1 MQTFSLPAS
10 AYVINYSKYFIQ
22 KWGMIM
28 QKLLDGIVKFKR
40 SDFESHKD
48 LFKQL
53 KSKQKPHT
61 LFISCSDSRID
72 PNLITGTLPGELFI
86 VRNIANLVPPY
97 REAEEFLSTTAAI
110 EYAVNALEVENI
122 IVCGHSNCG
131 GCAAALNPDKIKTA
145 LPHTKKWLELT
156 GPVTE
161 RVLSEI
167 PSEEPEAREWMMEQA
182 NVIEQLKH
190 LLSYPY
196 IRDRVQSDKLILSGW
211 HYIIETG
218 EVFIYDKTEEEFRLA
233 NG

>member
-1 MQTFSLPAS
+1 
-10 AYVINYSKYFIQ
+10 
-22 KWGMIM
+22 M
-28 QKLLDGIVKFKR
+28 QKLLDGIVQFKR
-40 SDFESHKD
+40 SDFESHKA

-53 KSKQKPHT
+53 SSQQKPHT

-131 GCAAALNPDKIKTA
+131 GCAAALNPETIEFT
-145 LPHTKKWLELT
+145 LPHTKKWLELAD
-156 GPVTE
+156 PVTK
-161 RVLSEI
+161 RVKQEL
-167 PSEEPEAREWMMEQA
+167 PPDEPEAREWLMEQV

-190 LLSYPY
+190 LLTYPY
-196 IRDRVQSDKLILSGW
+196 IKERVQCGTLALSGW

-218 EVFIYDKTEEEFRLA
+218 EVFIYDKEQETFLLA